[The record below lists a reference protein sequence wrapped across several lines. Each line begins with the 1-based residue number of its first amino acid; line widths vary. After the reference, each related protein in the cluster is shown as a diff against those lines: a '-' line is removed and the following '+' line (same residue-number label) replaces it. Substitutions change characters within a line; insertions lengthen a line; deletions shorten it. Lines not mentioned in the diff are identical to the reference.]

1 MIESS
6 PLTVNLVRAD
16 IDEDEYDELISG
28 LKDMRYTRERS
39 YGFSLES
46 VGETMLSGHLVITTP
61 TNIQEFDEES
71 QSVVKKQIDRT
82 ELIPFRIDLANG
94 FLEVFSNQDDVS
106 KMKTRLGE
114 ASDWDIGLTEYPLD
128 LSALYD
134 GLIKKDKDLS
144 IKSMKINNFSPDGNV
159 TGSYHLKMF
168 EGSEAENLLSD
179 YGNNVSYLGAEFDN
193 GTERVTVGFF
203 RSGSIRLYSNS
214 ESDDQLLTTIK
225 KAVNEAEVMP
235 NA

>member
-16 IDEDEYDELISG
+16 IDKEEYDDLISG

-46 VGETMLSGHLVITTP
+46 VGENLLSGHLVITTP
-61 TNIQEFDEES
+61 TNIQEFDEKT
-71 QSVVKKQIDRT
+71 QSVVKRQIDRT
-82 ELIPFRIDLANG
+82 ELIPFRIDLANE

-114 ASDWDIGLTEYPLD
+114 ASDWSIGLTEYPLN
-128 LSALYD
+128 LAALYE
-134 GLIKKDKDLS
+134 GLITQDNDLK
-144 IKSMKINNFSPDGNV
+144 IKSMKINNFSPGGSV

-168 EGSEAENLLSD
+168 EGGEAKDLLSE
-179 YGNNVSYLGAEFDN
+179 YRNNVSYLGAEFDN
-193 GTERVTVGFF
+193 GDQRVTVGFF
-203 RSGSIRLYSNS
+203 RSGSIRLYSDCQKD
-214 ESDDQLLTTIK
+214 EKLLATIK
-225 KAVNEAEVMP
+225 KAINETEVMP